1 MLIKIYNDTVNFLSF
16 ATQLRKLRTRINQQ
30 IDATEIINEY
40 PNSHPRGFIKVFRT
54 HRTSIVETYLSIT
67 KSLDSAKYSERIHAL
82 SLLAEHIIYSQ
93 SLIMPLNA
101 ARVQLALMR
110 EVAVHR
116 DNKRLQLELLR
127 DFTVAS
133 FGHPRE
139 VRSYLKK
146 LGLVEVPETGA
157 ELKDLNMG
165 WDFHVHDNTTYGR
178 KLPIQLII
186 DAFIKGISVI
196 TIAYNNLETEAAIKE
211 LLEAGRILGIKVNI
225 ALEFGALTQGIR
237 FHYLYILPNFS
248 SEKEKFK
255 AFLKEKSTDFNDF
268 MSELEENEKKRIK
281 NIEQL
286 IDQFNN
292 EHLPVLNEGYLP
304 ETIYYLNPLPKNS
317 KQNLLG
323 HKIYSR
329 RQLGEVLY
337 HHYKMVLEKRALQS
351 TALRIQTEIMPH
363 QFSKQE
369 IESIQKKDK
378 FIRAQYRDLDP
389 EKLRLAYFAGSE
401 SMLDETGVSKLE
413 DIYKYATKTGGSIK
427 LIQPLE
433 HGLQA
438 AVNLVFENYKMLT
451 YAEIYNM
458 YGTVET
464 KEADFVLFANFI
476 NLLNFG
482 DKFELINYLNQH
494 QLKFNLI
501 KIVDVLAH
509 FEEHKLIPSIGSDA
523 AGRSTFT
530 PGMGFILENHIP
542 SHQRKDFVKNHHILP
557 SEISELFYKL
567 SKSTKHALK
576 GDEQASIVC
585 LGKVDHGKKNL
596 LGDEKNEK
604 AIYPWHAWEY
614 LHPVIKNS
622 LFTLI
627 GFIPAYLT
635 VGLEF
640 ALLWLGIT
648 GLRNIFVDLISA
660 NGIIPKLW
668 NSSDINWTNIAHS
681 LFWTGFS
688 VPILGFIKIH
698 FDLLWMGTQEGVL
711 FELTK
716 FFCINVSNG
725 IYLASHNYIRGFDK
739 VTIRANFFRSI
750 MAWPLAASFSPLG
763 NTLSIPSIVQAK
775 IWSDVVAAII
785 EGSSKYKN
793 ILRAKDSIMK
803 KIVPALISEDKTTE
817 KLAMLDMIYFLQESK
832 RAKTAF
838 KKQLI
843 LPQDSVTKIKSHIP
857 GAEPNTVPTEAYY
870 TLKNRINAPG
880 HFNELINFI
889 IANYRREPSVY
900 LVTMISENY
909 SKIQKWLEG
918 IERQKNK
925 E

>member
-1 MLIKIYNDTVNFLSF
+1 MVIKTYNDIVNFLSF

-30 IDATEIINEY
+30 IDASGIINEF
-40 PNSHPRGFIKVFRT
+40 PNSHPRGFIKVFKKRK
-54 HRTSIVETYLSIT
+54 TSIVETYLSIT

-110 EVAVHR
+110 EVAIHR

-139 VRSYLKK
+139 IRSYLKK

-165 WDFHVHDNTTYGR
+165 WDFHVHDNTSYGR

-196 TIAYNNLETEAAIKE
+196 TIAYNNLETEASIKE

-225 ALEFGALTQGIR
+225 ALEFGAVTQGMR
-237 FHYLYILPNFS
+237 FHYHYILPNFS

-255 AFLKEKSTDFNDF
+255 AFLKEKSNDFNDF

-286 IDQFNN
+286 IEQFNN
-292 EHLPVLNEGYLP
+292 EHLPILNEGYLP
-304 ETIYYLNPLPKNS
+304 DTIYYLSPLPRNS
-317 KQNLLG
+317 KLGLLG

-337 HHYKMVLEKRALQS
+337 PHYKKVLERRALQLTS
-351 TALRIQTEIMPH
+351 MWIQTETNPH

-369 IESIQKKDK
+369 IENIQKRCKLV
-378 FIRAQYRDLDP
+378 RAQYRELDP
-389 EKLRLAYFAGSE
+389 EKLRLEYFAGSE
-401 SMLDETGVSKLE
+401 SMHDETGVSKLE
-413 DIYKYATKTGGSIK
+413 DIYKYANRAGGSIK
-427 LIQPLE
+427 LLQPLE

-438 AVNLVFENYKMLT
+438 AVDLIFENYKILT

-464 KEADFVLFANFI
+464 KEEDFVVFANFI
-476 NLLNFG
+476 RLLNFG
-482 DKFELINYLNQH
+482 DKFDLIHYLNQH
-494 QLKFNLI
+494 NLNYNLV
-501 KIVDVLAH
+501 KIVDVLAY
-509 FEEHKLIPSIGSDA
+509 FKENKLIPSIGSDA

-542 SHQRKDFVKNHHILP
+542 AHQRSHFVKNHHVLP
-557 SEISELFYKL
+557 TPISELFYKL
-567 SKSTKHALK
+567 SKTTKHALK
-576 GDEQASIVC
+576 GDEKAAIVC
-585 LGKVDHGKKNL
+585 LGKVDYGKVNL

-604 AIYPWHAWEY
+604 PIYPWRAWEY
-614 LHPVIKNS
+614 LHPAIKNS
-622 LFTLI
+622 IFILI
-627 GFIPAYLT
+627 GFVPAYLT
-635 VGLEF
+635 VGIEY

-648 GLRNIFVDLISA
+648 GLRNMFVDVISG
-660 NGIIPKLW
+660 NGFSPRFW
-668 NSSDINWTNIAHS
+668 HSNDINWTNFAHS

-688 VPILGFIKIH
+688 VPILGFIKAH
-698 FDLLWMGTQEGVL
+698 FDLIWIGAHEGVF
-711 FELTK
+711 FESTK
-716 FFCINVSNG
+716 FFCINLSNG
-725 IYLASHNYIRGFDK
+725 IYLATHNYIRGFDK
-739 VTIRANFFRSI
+739 VTIRGNFFRSI
-750 MAWPLAASFSPLG
+750 LAWPLAATFSPLG
-763 NTLSIPSIVQAK
+763 NTLMIPSIVQAK
-775 IWSDVVAAII
+775 IWSDVVAAVI

-793 ILRAKDSIMK
+793 ILKVKDDIMK
-803 KIVPALISEDKTTE
+803 KIVPALICEDKITQ
-817 KLAMLDMIYFLQESK
+817 KLAMLDIIYFLQESK

-838 KKQLI
+838 KKQLL
-843 LPQDSVTKIKSHIP
+843 LPIGSVTKLKNHIP
-857 GAEPNTVPTEAYY
+857 GTKPTIVPTEAYY
-870 TLKNRINAPG
+870 ELKNRISEPG
-880 HFNELINFI
+880 YFGDLINFI
-889 IANYRREPSVY
+889 IANYHREQSIY

-909 SKIQKWLEG
+909 YSLQKWLEN
-918 IERQKNK
+918 IDDQDNR
-925 E
+925 

>member
-1 MLIKIYNDTVNFLSF
+1 MLIKTYNDIVNLLSF
-16 ATQLRKLRTRINQQ
+16 ATQLRKLRTRINQR
-30 IDATEIINEY
+30 IDSTEIINEF
-40 PNSHPRGFIKVFRT
+40 PSSHPRGFIKVFKKRK
-54 HRTSIVETYLSIT
+54 TSIVETYLSIT

-133 FGHPRE
+133 FGHPRAI
-139 VRSYLKK
+139 RTYLRR

-165 WDFHVHDNTTYGR
+165 WDFHVHDNTSYGR

-268 MSELEENEKKRIK
+268 MAELEENEKKRIK

-292 EHLPVLNEGYLP
+292 EHLPLLNEGYLP
-304 ETIYYLNPLPKNS
+304 DTIYYLSPLPKNS
-317 KQNLLG
+317 KQGLFG

-337 HHYKMVLEKRALQS
+337 PHYKKVLEKRALQL
-351 TALRIQTEIMPH
+351 TAMKIQTEKTPH
-363 QFSKQE
+363 HFSKQE
-369 IESIQKKDK
+369 IETIQKKCK
-378 FIRAQYRDLDP
+378 LIRAQYRDLDP
-389 EKLRLAYFAGSE
+389 EKLRLQYFAGEE

-413 DIYKYATKTGGSIK
+413 DIYKYANKAGGSIK

-438 AVNLVFENYKMLT
+438 AVDLVFENYKMLT

-464 KEADFVLFANFI
+464 KEADFVTFANFI

-482 DKFELINYLNQH
+482 DQFELIHFLNEH
-494 QLKFNLI
+494 HLKFNFV
-501 KIVDVLAH
+501 KIVDALSY
-509 FEEHKLIPSIGSDA
+509 FEHHKLTPSIGSDA

-542 SHQRKDFVKNHHILP
+542 THQRKYFVKYHHVLP
-557 SEISELFYKL
+557 APISELFYKL
-567 SKSTKHALK
+567 SKTSKHALK
-576 GDEQASIVC
+576 GDEKAAIVC
-585 LGKVDHGKKNL
+585 LGKVDYGKTNL

-604 AIYPWHAWEY
+604 PIYPWRAWEY
-614 LHPVIKNS
+614 LHPAIKNT
-622 LFTLI
+622 LFILI

-635 VGLEF
+635 VGVEY
-640 ALLWLGIT
+640 AMLWLGIT
-648 GLRNIFVDLISA
+648 GLRNMFVDVISA
-660 NGIIPKLW
+660 NGFSPRFW
-668 NSSDINWTNIAHS
+668 HSNDINWTNFAHS

-688 VPILGFIKIH
+688 VPILGFIKAN
-698 FDLLWMGTQEGVL
+698 FDLIWVGEHQGVL
-711 FELTK
+711 FESTK
-716 FFCINVSNG
+716 FFCINISNG
-725 IYLASHNYIRGFDK
+725 IYLASHNYLRGFDK
-739 VTIRANFFRSI
+739 VTIRGNFFRSI
-750 MAWPLAASFSPLG
+750 LAWPLAASFSPVG
-763 NTLSIPSIVQAK
+763 NTLLIPSIVQAK

-785 EGSSKYKN
+785 EGSSKYQN
-793 ILRAKDSIMK
+793 ILRVKDDIMR
-803 KIVPALISEDKTTE
+803 KIVPALICDEKITE
-817 KLAMLDMIYFLQESK
+817 KLATLDVIYFLQESK
-832 RAKTAF
+832 RAKTAL

-843 LPQDSVTKIKSHIP
+843 LPVDSVTKLKNHIP
-857 GAEPNTVPTEAYY
+857 GTKPSIVPTEAYY
-870 TLKNRINAPG
+870 ELKNRIGKAGN
-880 HFNELINFI
+880 FSELINFI
-889 IANYRREPSVY
+889 IANYRREQGIY
-900 LVTMISENY
+900 LVTMVSEEY
-909 SKIQKWLEG
+909 SKLQKWLES
-918 IERQKNK
+918 IENQSSN
-925 E
+925 